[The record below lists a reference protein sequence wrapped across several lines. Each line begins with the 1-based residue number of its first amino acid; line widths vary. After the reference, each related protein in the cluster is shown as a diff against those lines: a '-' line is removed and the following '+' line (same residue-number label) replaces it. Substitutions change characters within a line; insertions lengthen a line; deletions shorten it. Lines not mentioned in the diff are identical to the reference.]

1 MMNLNRYLA
10 VLESEMICKNLH
22 KSEDVLSALEYVKQF
37 TAEELYQL
45 SAFKADEIDRILKY
59 WKGEN

>member
-1 MMNLNRYLA
+1 MVDRYLA

-37 TAEELYQL
+37 TADELYQL

-59 WKGEN
+59 WGGID

>member
-1 MMNLNRYLA
+1 MVDRYLA

-37 TAEELYQL
+37 TDDELYQL
-45 SAFKADEIDRILKY
+45 SKFKADEIDRIVRY
-59 WKGEN
+59 WRGL

>member
-1 MMNLNRYLA
+1 MIDSYLA
-10 VLESEMICKNLH
+10 ILESEMICTGLH
-22 KSEDVLSALEYVKQF
+22 KSYDVLSALEYVRQH

-59 WKGEN
+59 WGGID

>member
-1 MMNLNRYLA
+1 MVDRYLA

-22 KSEDVLSALEYVKQF
+22 KSEDVLSALEYVRQH

-45 SAFKADEIDRILKY
+45 SAFKNDEIDRICKY
-59 WKGEN
+59 WGGIE

>member
-1 MMNLNRYLA
+1 MVDRYLA

-45 SAFKADEIDRILKY
+45 SAFKADEIDRICNY
-59 WKGEN
+59 WGGND

>member
-22 KSEDVLSALEYVKQF
+22 KSYDVLSALEYVRQH

-45 SAFKADEIDRILKY
+45 SAFKNDEIDRICKY
-59 WKGEN
+59 WRGL

>member
-1 MMNLNRYLA
+1 MVDRYLA

-45 SAFKADEIDRILKY
+45 SAFKNDEIDRICKY
-59 WKGEN
+59 WRGL

>member
-1 MMNLNRYLA
+1 MVDRYLA

-22 KSEDVLSALEYVKQF
+22 KSEDVLSALEYVRQH

-45 SAFKADEIDRILKY
+45 SAFKNDEIDRICNY
-59 WKGEN
+59 WGGIE

>member
-1 MMNLNRYLA
+1 MVDRYLA

-45 SAFKADEIDRILKY
+45 SAFKNDEIDRILKY
-59 WKGEN
+59 WGGID

>member
-1 MMNLNRYLA
+1 MVDRYLA

-22 KSEDVLSALEYVKQF
+22 KSEDVLQALEYVKQH

-45 SAFKADEIDRILKY
+45 SKFKADEIDRILKY
-59 WKGEN
+59 WGGID